1 MSDDVHGVLLP
12 LLDAVG
18 LELVDLE
25 LRPGLVRVTVD
36 RHGGVDLDC
45 LAEANRIVSRALDNL
60 DPMPG
65 RYTLEVSSPGVERRL
80 RTPGQYAR
88 AVGEVVSVRT
98 LSEDGEVRR
107 LQGRLVAA
115 DAWRLSI
122 EPTDAPGTAVEVPLT
137 SIERARTVFEW
148 GSAAAPSPSRA
159 KGSPSRAKG
168 KKGPGRGGS
177 PVKDASPLP
186 TERVATP

>member
-1 MSDDVHGVLLP
+1 MSDDVHGVLSP

-25 LRPGLVRVTVD
+25 LRPGLVRVVVD
-36 RHGGVDLDC
+36 REGGVDLDS
-45 LAEANRIVSRALDNL
+45 LAEANRVVSRALDEL

-80 RTPGQYAR
+80 STPAQFAR

-98 LSEDGEVRR
+98 LPETGEVRR
-107 LQGRLVAA
+107 LQGRLVSVEGG
-115 DAWRLSI
+115 RVSI
-122 EPTDAPGTAVEVPLT
+122 EPADAPGTKVEIPLDG
-137 SIERARTVFEW
+137 IERARTVFEW
-148 GSAAAPSPSRA
+148 GPAPAPSPSRA
-159 KGSPSRAKG
+159 RG
-168 KKGPGRGGS
+168 KKGPGGGGV
-177 PVKDASPLP
+177 PAKDAPPPP

>member
-1 MSDDVHGVLLP
+1 MSDDVHGVLSP

-36 RHGGVDLDC
+36 RDGGVDLDT
-45 LAEANRIVSRALDNL
+45 LAEANRVVSRALDDL

-80 RTPGQYAR
+80 RTQAQFFR

-98 LSEDGEVRR
+98 LPETGEVRR
-107 LQGRLVAA
+107 LQGRLVSVEGG
-115 DAWRLSI
+115 RITI
-122 EPTDAPGTAVEVPLT
+122 EPSDAPGTAVHVPLDG
-137 SIERARTVFEW
+137 IERARTVFEW
-148 GSAAAPSPSRA
+148 GSAPAPSPSRA
-159 KGSPSRAKG
+159 RGR
-168 KKGPGRGGS
+168 KGPGRDS
-177 PVKDASPLP
+177 PAKDAPPLS

>member
-45 LAEANRIVSRALDNL
+45 LAEANRIISRALDDI

-80 RTPGQYAR
+80 RTPDQYAR

-98 LSEDGEVRR
+98 LSEAGEVRR

-159 KGSPSRAKG
+159 KG